1 VIYKKILG
9 AGMKVVRGR
18 YVDGVVKL
26 EERVEIEGEREV
38 YVLFPEVEVKGVKA
52 KELFEICGLVD
63 VGGDAIKDSE
73 DVYNE

>member
-1 VIYKKILG
+1 VIYKKISSV
-9 AGMKVVRGR
+9 GMKVVKGR

-26 EERVEIEGEREV
+26 EEKIDVEGEREV

-52 KELFEICGLVD
+52 QELFEICGLVD

-73 DVYNE
+73 DVY

>member
-1 VIYKKILG
+1 
-9 AGMKVVRGR
+9 MKVVKGR

-38 YVLFPEVEVKGVKA
+38 YVLFPEVEVKGIKA
-52 KELFEICGLVD
+52 KGLFEICGLVD
-63 VGGDAIKDSE
+63 VGGDVIKDSE